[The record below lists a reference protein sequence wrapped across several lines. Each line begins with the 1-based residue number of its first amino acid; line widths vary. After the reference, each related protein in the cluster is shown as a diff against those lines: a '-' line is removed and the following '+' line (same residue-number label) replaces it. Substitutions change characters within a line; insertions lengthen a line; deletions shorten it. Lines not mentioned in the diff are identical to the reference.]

1 MRLRFIFIL
10 ALLVMSTVGANGQ
23 VKKLYP
29 VDEAAKDPTFFVFR
43 VRLLKAIQEKDT
55 QFIYSILDDKIQND
69 FGGGVGIA
77 SFKTTWHAERPNSTL
92 WSELLKVISLGGHF
106 DEKDHSFSA
115 PYLFGGFP
123 EDVDEFEHG
132 AIIED
137 GVRVRKEPSTRGEV
151 LATLSFDIIEVPT
164 WDPQKSTNDKREW
177 LLVKL
182 ADGQKGYVAAE
193 YVRSPID
200 YRAIFEKKNGK
211 WMMTAFIAGD

>member
-1 MRLRFIFIL
+1 VL
-10 ALLVMSTVGANGQ
+10 ALLTVATVVANAQ

-43 VRLLKAIQEKDT
+43 ARLFKAIQEKDT
-55 QFIYSILDDKIQND
+55 QFIYSILDDKIENY

-77 SFKTTWHAERPNSTL
+77 SFKTTWHAERPNSKL
-92 WSELLKVISLGGHF
+92 WSELLNVLALGGRF

-115 PYLFGGFP
+115 PYLFNGFP
-123 EDVDEFEHG
+123 EDVDAFEHG

-151 LATLSFDIIEVPT
+151 LVTLSFDIVEVPT
-164 WDPQKSTNDKREW
+164 WDRQKSTNDKRDW

-182 ADGQKGYVAAE
+182 SDGQKGYVAAE

-211 WMMTAFIAGD
+211 WVMTAFIAGD